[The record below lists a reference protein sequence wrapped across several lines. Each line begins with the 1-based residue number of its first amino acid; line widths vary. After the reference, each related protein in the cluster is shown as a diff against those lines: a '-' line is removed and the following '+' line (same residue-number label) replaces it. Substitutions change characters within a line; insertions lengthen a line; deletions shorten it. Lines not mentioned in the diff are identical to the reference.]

1 MHRRAMVLAFLP
13 AALEVLAFPFV
24 KCRSSKAFRSM
35 CRRHE
40 YACVSCLWKSCVVL
54 SCAGLCCVVL
64 SDCNNSGSRN
74 EMCLVLGMLCSRS
87 WSCPS
92 HEATFSRACALMDM
106 TCFLFEF
113 RSRAAKWVCVLFTK
127 SPGIVAEPL
136 CLTKKLACYTNHAC
150 LSKWVYGCVSA
161 CVGVFVYVYV
171 CVWL

>member
-1 MHRRAMVLAFLP
+1 MHRRAIVLAFLP
-13 AALEVLAFPFV
+13 AALEVLAFSFV
-24 KCRSSKAFRSM
+24 KCSSSEAFRST

-40 YACVSCLWKSCVVL
+40 YACVSCLCMSCVVL
-54 SCAGLCCVVL
+54 SGAVLGCVVL

-87 WSCPS
+87 WSCLS
-92 HEATFSRACALMDM
+92 HEATFSPACALMDM

-113 RSRAAKWVCVLFTK
+113 RSRAAKWVCVLFSK
-127 SPGIVAEPL
+127 SRGIVGEPL

>member
-1 MHRRAMVLAFLP
+1 MLVCRVCVCPVL
-13 AALEVLAFPFV
+13 
-24 KCRSSKAFRSM
+24 
-35 CRRHE
+35 
-40 YACVSCLWKSCVVL
+40 YCLVPS
-54 SCAGLCCVVL
+54 GVVL

-113 RSRAAKWVCVLFTK
+113 RSRAAKSVCVLFSK
-127 SPGIVAEPL
+127 SRGIVGEPL

-150 LSKWVYGCVSA
+150 LSK
-161 CVGVFVYVYV
+161 
-171 CVWL
+171 